1 VNDPFMNNYF
11 HSMPFQVLY
20 RGSVR

>member
-1 VNDPFMNNYF
+1 VNDPFMKNYF